1 MTSTAGSKGQTVSK
15 ETSGPRSSQSG
26 CLSTKGVGQGGVVRM
41 AVGATASA
49 VPPPPTT
56 PLTLSSSASYPWGG
70 AVRTG
75 VGGVGWGSVRP
86 PASALP
92 PHPLRPQPFPSQH
105 PPVLGF
111 LGPDTTEVIIQL
123 LSIQWN
129 SHKVTSGVK
138 RNKIENKIHPDC

>member
-1 MTSTAGSKGQTVSK
+1 MRTG
-15 ETSGPRSSQSG
+15 
-26 CLSTKGVGQGGVVRM
+26 
-41 AVGATASA
+41 VGATASA
-49 VPPPPTT
+49 VPPT
-56 PLTLSSSASYPWGG
+56 PSYSPDPLLLRILPLGRGSEDRVSGEGG
-70 AVRTG
+70 EV
-75 VGGVGWGSVRP
+75 VRP

-92 PHPLRPQPFPSQH
+92 THPLRPQPFPSQH